1 MQLLENVEVPCD
13 IVVLQTSS
21 AQVLPPDLS
30 MVFIRVALFR
40 LSFTRFEYFS
50 RYMPRESL
58 LQGVCYVQTTNLD
71 GETNFKLRRA
81 LPETQSIPLR
91 DLEAFQGVIQCAAPN
106 ADLYGVD

>member
-30 MVFIRVALFR
+30 MV
-40 LSFTRFEYFS
+40 FEYFS